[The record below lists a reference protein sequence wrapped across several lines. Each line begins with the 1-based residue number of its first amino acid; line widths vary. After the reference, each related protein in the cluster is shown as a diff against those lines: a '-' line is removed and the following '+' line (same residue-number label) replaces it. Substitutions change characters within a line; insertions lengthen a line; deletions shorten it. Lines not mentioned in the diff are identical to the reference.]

1 MPRYPEDVIEE
12 VRSRSDIVDVIQ
24 RYVQL
29 KKKGSSYFGLCP
41 FHNEK
46 SPSFSVSR
54 DKQMFYCFG
63 CGVGG
68 NVFTFL
74 MNYENLT
81 FPEAVAELAKECGIK
96 LPEHE
101 ETEADR
107 ARNRKRDRMFLLQK
121 EAATFYYTMLRSK
134 AGERALSYFKQRG
147 LSEDTI
153 VKFGLGASDQY
164 GKNLHKYLASKGFSN
179 QEMMDSGL
187 IKYSEA
193 RGFEDRFFNRAMFPI
208 MDAQK
213 RVCGFGGRVMGD
225 GEPKYL
231 NSPETE
237 IFDKGTI
244 LYGMHLARRT
254 RRDFFI
260 LCEGYM
266 DVISMHQAGFDN
278 TVASLGTALTQK
290 NALALKRYRKN
301 IYLSYDSDGAGVK
314 AALRAIGIFNQIG
327 VPTKV
332 INMRPYKDPDEFIK
346 NLGAEEY
353 EKRIAEAENSFLYS
367 IRMHETDFD
376 LRDPGG
382 KTEFQKYMADRLL
395 EFEEEIERNNY
406 MAALCQKYNISMDS
420 FKMLVAHEAAK
431 GINERPATKIDGGT
445 ERVVDDKP
453 KKERMNAKNGML
465 QSERLLLSWIASSS
479 SIFNQLKE
487 YLSPDDF
494 CEGIHKEVAQ
504 YVFSEMEAG
513 KQPDPA
519 ALVDKYSDPEDQ
531 KDIARIFHTEEALK
545 ADADKSKAISETLI
559 KIKKATIEREN
570 EAMDPGDPNLFKKK
584 IEDRRFIDQI
594 EKLRINV

>member
-1 MPRYPEDVIEE
+1 MPRYPEEVIEE

-63 CGVGG
+63 CGAGG

-81 FPEAVAELAKECGIK
+81 FPEAVQELAKECGIT

-101 ETEADR
+101 ETREDR
-107 ARNRKRDRMFLLQK
+107 ARNKRRERMFLLQK
-121 EAATFYYTMLRSK
+121 EAATFYYSMLRTK
-134 AGERALSYFKQRG
+134 DGERALAYFRKRG
-147 LSEDTI
+147 LSDETI
-153 VKFGLGASDQY
+153 NKFGLGASDVY
-164 GKNLHKYLASKGFSN
+164 GKNLRKYLSSKGFTN
-179 QEMMDSGL
+179 EEMRDSGL

-244 LYGMHLARRT
+244 LYGMHIARRT
-254 RRDFFI
+254 RRDYFI

-314 AALRAIGIFNQIG
+314 AALRAIGIFNSIG

-346 NLGAEEY
+346 ALGAEEY
-353 EKRIAEAENSFLYS
+353 EKRIEEAENSFMYS
-367 IRMHETDFD
+367 IRMHEGEFD
-376 LRDPGG
+376 LKDPGG
-382 KTEFQKYMADRLL
+382 KTEFQKYMAGRVL

-406 MAALCQKYNISMDS
+406 ISALCDKYNISIDS
-420 FKMLVAHEAAK
+420 FRTLVAHEAAK
-431 GINERPATKIDGGT
+431 GVSERSATKIDMGT
-445 ERVVDDKP
+445 ERSIDDKP
-453 KKERMNAKNGML
+453 KKERMNAKTGML
-465 QSERLLLSWIASSS
+465 QSERLLLSWIAGSS
-479 SIFNQLKE
+479 SIYSQLKE
-487 YLSPDDF
+487 YLSPNDF
-494 CEGIHKEVAQ
+494 CEGIHKEVAE
-504 YVFSEMEAG
+504 YIFSEREAG
-513 KQPDPA
+513 KDPDPA
-519 ALVDKYSDPEDQ
+519 ALVDKYQEASDQ

-545 ADADKSKAISETLI
+545 AESDREKAITETLI

-570 EAMDPGDPNLFKKK
+570 EAMDPGDPGLFKKK
-584 IEDRRFIDQI
+584 IEDRKFM
-594 EKLRINV
+594 EKLEKIRINL

>member
-1 MPRYPEDVIEE
+1 MPRYPEELIEE
-12 VRSRSDIVDVIQ
+12 VRSRTDIVDVIS

-74 MNYENLT
+74 TNYENLT
-81 FPEAVAELAKECGIK
+81 FPEAVAELAKECGVT
-96 LPEHE
+96 LPERE
-101 ETEADR
+101 ETSEDM
-107 ARNRKRDRMFLLQK
+107 ARNRRRDRMFQLQK
-121 EAATFYYTMLRSK
+121 DAATFYFSMLRSK
-134 AGERALSYFKQRG
+134 DGERALNYFKQRG
-147 LSEDTI
+147 LSDETMQ
-153 VKFGLGASDQY
+153 KFGLGASDAY
-164 GKNLHKYLASKGFSN
+164 GKNLHKFLKSKGYTN
-179 QEMMDSGL
+179 EEMRDSGL

-213 RVCGFGGRVMGD
+213 RVVGFGGRVMGD

-244 LYGMHLARRT
+244 LYGMHLARRS
-254 RRDFFI
+254 RREQII

-290 NALALKRYRKN
+290 NALALKRYHKD

-314 AALRAIGIFNQIG
+314 AALRAINIFNSIG
-327 VPTKV
+327 VTTKV

-346 NLGAEEY
+346 ALGAEEY
-353 EKRIAEAENSFLYS
+353 EKRIKEAENSFMYS
-367 IRMHETDFD
+367 IRMHESEFD
-376 LRDPGG
+376 LNDPAG
-382 KTEFQKYMADRLL
+382 KTNFQKYMADRVL

-406 MAALCQKYNISMDS
+406 MQAICAKYGLSMES
-420 FKMLVAHEAAK
+420 FNQLVVHEAAK
-431 GINERPATKIDGGT
+431 SVKDRFASNIETPAKEI
-445 ERVVDDKP
+445 DDKP
-453 KKERMNAKNGML
+453 KKERMTAKNGML
-465 QSERLLLSWIASSS
+465 QSERLLLSWLATDSKVYTL
-479 SIFNQLKE
+479 LKE
-487 YLSPDDF
+487 HVSEKDF
-494 CEGIHKEVAQ
+494 GDGINHEIAEFIFSARAEGKEP
-504 YVFSEMEAG
+504 E
-513 KQPDPA
+513 PA
-519 ALVDKYSDPEDQ
+519 ALIDKYPDPEEQ
-531 KDIARIFHTEEALK
+531 KEVARIFHTEEALK
-545 ADADKSKAISETLI
+545 VDSDRERAIKETLV
-559 KIKKATIEREN
+559 KIKKASIEREN
-570 EAMDPGDPNLFKKK
+570 ASLDPNDPSLFKKK
-584 IEDRRFIDQI
+584 MDDRKYLEELKNIQI
-594 EKLRINV
+594 NL